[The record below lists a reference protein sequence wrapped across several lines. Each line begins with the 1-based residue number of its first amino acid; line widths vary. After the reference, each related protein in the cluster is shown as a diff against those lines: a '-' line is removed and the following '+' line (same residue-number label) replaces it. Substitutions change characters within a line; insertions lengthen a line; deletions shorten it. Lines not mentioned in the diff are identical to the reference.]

1 MSTQRC
7 SKKYVLI
14 SALILFTL
22 VFSPQITKS
31 ATMDVDLFSVRAIIR
46 EDYVLECKETF
57 EFSYNFYA
65 PNDIVFTWP
74 YESDDIVFH
83 SVTKR
88 MAIGG
93 ERVDVSYTLQETALN
108 HSSGRETGVNMTLT
122 GLTLVQ
128 DTKYTIEMTYL
139 IYNQV
144 KKTNKQNF
152 YDKILGREKNN
163 LKVTF
168 WTHTWP
174 LGAVS
179 GETPKREVLIGTQKQ
194 MRPKICEYA
203 DTGGDIEWDI
213 RAEYFATTGHAALF
227 DSDAMTSSYLDD
239 HDSFGV
245 NVYYGKTEKTWL
257 FYGYITIV
265 VVALIFV
272 MFKVLRRAKKKT
284 DRSGF
289 FEDEEV
295 DV

>member
-1 MSTQRC
+1 MSSQRC
-7 SKKYVLI
+7 SKKYVII

-31 ATMDVDLFSVRAIIR
+31 ATMDVDLISVKVIIR
-46 EDYVLECKETF
+46 EDYVLECVETF
-57 EFSYNFYA
+57 EFSYAFGT
-65 PNDIVFTWP
+65 PNEIVFTWP
-74 YESDDIVFH
+74 YESEDIVFH

-88 MAIGG
+88 RPT
-93 ERVDVSYTLQETALN
+93 ETLGVPVTYSMQSTALN
-108 HSSGRETGVNMTLT
+108 HSSGRETGVNMTLQ

-128 DTKYTIEMTYL
+128 DTIYIIEMKYL
-139 IYNQV
+139 IYNKV
-144 KKTNKQNF
+144 KKKNKQNF
-152 YDKILGREKNN
+152 YDKILGRDKNN
-163 LKVTF
+163 LVVTF

-179 GETPKREVLIGTQKQ
+179 GETPKRELVIGTQKQ

-203 DTGGDIEWDI
+203 DTGGDIDWNI
-213 RAEYFATTGHAALF
+213 RAEYFATTGHAAFF